1 MVSFR
6 WVNDIHVKRAFTIA
20 NLTIKLPNRITLAG
34 KILDNEK
41 KSIQDHLISV
51 AKANEWG
58 VTLAFDGWKNI
69 TKQNILGVVLIT
81 SNGKLLVW
89 ISGNIQKWQTIYKFC
104 RWEWNPVDSEST

>member
-1 MVSFR
+1 VVSFR

-51 AKANEWG
+51 AKANE
-58 VTLAFDGWKNI
+58 
-69 TKQNILGVVLIT
+69 
-81 SNGKLLVW
+81 
-89 ISGNIQKWQTIYKFC
+89 
-104 RWEWNPVDSEST
+104 